1 MATMQRFQF
10 DFMKYRVGFAWLS
23 VISTLVSLILI
34 IAPGLK
40 YGIDFAGGT
49 NIMLSFN
56 GDVTDAEVRKVIEES
71 GIAEP
76 SVQHLGEASS
86 RQYLVQTGAVT
97 TVAKDKL
104 DAMKA
109 AIATAYGA
117 EATFD
122 YNETSGDRIYIRL
135 GEGSYGN
142 LFETGS
148 GAVVDNASVAL
159 SAKAT
164 ELAGALQAAL
174 TPAAGETITV
184 TPFGGLSDRK
194 FLVQLQSMQT
204 AIEAG
209 LRKAFGDKFK
219 SVDKVETVGPRVGAQ
234 LRSDA
239 IKSALVALLGILIY
253 VAIRF
258 DMRYAPG
265 AVLSL
270 AHDSLILLGVL
281 VVLGKEFNLV
291 ILAAVLTLI
300 GYSLNDTIVNFDR
313 IRENLDQKTKESL
326 PALINRS
333 VNEVLSRTII
343 TSMTT
348 VLATVAIYLVGG
360 GLVRDFAFA
369 MLFGVI
375 FGTYSSI
382 YVSNSLM
389 LWTTEWLEKRAANRP
404 PQVITP
410 ASNLP

>member
-10 DFMKYRVGFAWLS
+10 DFMKYRVGFGWLS
-23 VISTLVSLILI
+23 IITTVVSLILI
-34 IAPGLK
+34 LAPGLK

-71 GIAEP
+71 GISEP
-76 SVQHLGEASS
+76 SVQHLGDASS

-97 TVAKDKL
+97 TVAQDKL

-109 AIATAYGA
+109 AVAAAYGA

-135 GEGSYGN
+135 GETPYGN
-142 LFETGS
+142 LFEAGS
-148 GAVVDNASVAL
+148 GAPDPAAVTL
-159 SAKAT
+159 SGKAT
-164 ELAGALQAAL
+164 ELAAALQATLA
-174 TPAAGETITV
+174 PAAGETITV
-184 TPFGGLSDRK
+184 SPFGGLSDRK

-204 AIEAG
+204 ALEAG

-219 SVDKVETVGPRVGAQ
+219 AVDKVETVGPRVGAQ

-313 IRENLDQKTKESL
+313 IRENLDQKTKEKL
-326 PALINRS
+326 PDLINRS

-348 VLATVAIYLVGG
+348 VLATAAIYLVGG

-389 LWTTEWLEKRAANRP
+389 LWTTEWFEKREASRP
-404 PQVITP
+404 PQVITQS
-410 ASNLP
+410 ANLP

>member
-184 TPFGGLSDRK
+184 TPFN
-194 FLVQLQSMQT
+194 
-204 AIEAG
+204 
-209 LRKAFGDKFK
+209 
-219 SVDKVETVGPRVGAQ
+219 PC
-234 LRSDA
+234 
-239 IKSALVALLGILIY
+239 
-253 VAIRF
+253 
-258 DMRYAPG
+258 
-265 AVLSL
+265 
-270 AHDSLILLGVL
+270 
-281 VVLGKEFNLV
+281 
-291 ILAAVLTLI
+291 
-300 GYSLNDTIVNFDR
+300 
-313 IRENLDQKTKESL
+313 
-326 PALINRS
+326 
-333 VNEVLSRTII
+333 
-343 TSMTT
+343 
-348 VLATVAIYLVGG
+348 
-360 GLVRDFAFA
+360 
-369 MLFGVI
+369 
-375 FGTYSSI
+375 
-382 YVSNSLM
+382 
-389 LWTTEWLEKRAANRP
+389 RP
-404 PQVITP
+404 PSRPVFARRSAT
-410 ASNLP
+410 SSSR

>member
-1 MATMQRFQF
+1 MATKQRFQF
-10 DFMKYRVGFAWLS
+10 DFMKYRAGFGWLS
-23 VISTLVSLILI
+23 IITTVISLVLIM
-34 IAPGLK
+34 APGLK

-56 GDVTDAEVRKVIEES
+56 SDVTDAEVRKVIEES
-71 GIAEP
+71 GISDP
-76 SVQHLGEASS
+76 SVQRLGDAASG
-86 RQYLVQTGAVT
+86 QYLVQTGAVT
-97 TVAKDKL
+97 TVAKEKL

-109 AIATAYGA
+109 AVVAAYGA

-135 GEGSYGN
+135 GETPYGN
-142 LFETGS
+142 LFEAGS
-148 GAVVDNASVAL
+148 GAADPAAVTL

-164 ELAGALQAAL
+164 ELATALQGTLA
-174 TPAAGETITV
+174 PAAGETITV
-184 TPFGGLSDRK
+184 SPYGGVSDRK

-204 AIEAG
+204 VIEAG

-219 SVDKVETVGPRVGAQ
+219 AVDKVETVGPRVGAQ

-239 IKSALVALLGILIY
+239 VKSALVALLGILIY

-281 VVLGKEFNLV
+281 IILGKEFNLV

-313 IRENLDQKTKESL
+313 IRENLDQKTKEKL
-326 PALINRS
+326 PDLINRS
-333 VNEVLSRTII
+333 INEVLSRTII

-348 VLATVAIYLVGG
+348 VLATASIYLVGG

-382 YVSNSLM
+382 FVSNSMM

-404 PQVITP
+404 PEIITQ
-410 ASNLP
+410 AADLP

>member
-1 MATMQRFQF
+1 MANMQRFQF
-10 DFMKYRVGFAWLS
+10 DFMKYRAGFGWLS
-23 VISTLVSLILI
+23 IITTVISLVLIL
-34 IAPGLK
+34 APGLK

-71 GIAEP
+71 GIADP
-76 SVQHLGEASS
+76 SVQHLGDAAS

-109 AIATAYGA
+109 AVVAAYGA

-135 GEGSYGN
+135 AEAPYGN
-142 LFETGS
+142 LFEAGS
-148 GAVVDNASVAL
+148 GAPDPAAVTL
-159 SAKAT
+159 SGKAT
-164 ELAGALQAAL
+164 ELAAALQTTLA
-174 TPAAGETITV
+174 PAAGETIIV
-184 TPFGGLSDRK
+184 SPYGGLSDRK

-313 IRENLDQKTKESL
+313 IRENLDQKTKEKL
-326 PALINRS
+326 PDLINRS

-348 VLATVAIYLVGG
+348 VLATAAIYLVGG

-389 LWTTEWLEKRAANRP
+389 LWTTEWFEKRAANRP
-404 PQVITP
+404 PEIISQ
-410 ASNLP
+410 AANLP

>member
-1 MATMQRFQF
+1 MANMQRFQF
-10 DFMKYRVGFAWLS
+10 DFMKYRAGFGWLS
-23 VISTLVSLILI
+23 IITTIVSIVLIL
-34 IAPGLK
+34 APGLK

-56 GDVTDAEVRKVIEES
+56 SDVTDAEVRKVIEES
-71 GIAEP
+71 GIADP
-76 SVQHLGEASS
+76 SVQHLGDASS

-109 AIATAYGA
+109 AVAAAYGA

-135 GEGSYGN
+135 GETPYGN
-142 LFETGS
+142 LFEAGS
-148 GAVVDNASVAL
+148 GAPDPAAVTL
-159 SAKAT
+159 SGKAT
-164 ELAGALQAAL
+164 ELAAALQTTLA
-174 TPAAGETITV
+174 PAAGETITV
-184 TPFGGLSDRK
+184 SPFGGISDRK

-204 AIEAG
+204 AIEGG

-253 VAIRF
+253 VALRF

-281 VVLGKEFNLV
+281 IILGKEFNLV

-313 IRENLDQKTKESL
+313 IRENLNQKTKETL

-333 VNEVLSRTII
+333 INEVLSRTII

-348 VLATVAIYLVGG
+348 VLATTAIYLVGG

-389 LWTTEWLEKRAANRP
+389 LWTTEWFDKRAASRP
-404 PQVITP
+404 PQVITET
-410 ASNLP
+410 ANLL

>member
-1 MATMQRFQF
+1 MANMQRFQF
-10 DFMKYRVGFAWLS
+10 DFMKYRAGFGWLS
-23 VISTLVSLILI
+23 VITTVISLVLIM
-34 IAPGLK
+34 APGLK

-71 GIAEP
+71 GIADP
-76 SVQHLGEASS
+76 SVQHLGEAAS

-109 AIATAYGA
+109 AVAAAYGA

-135 GEGSYGN
+135 GETPYGN
-142 LFETGS
+142 LFEAGS
-148 GAVVDNASVAL
+148 GAADPAAVTL
-159 SAKAT
+159 SGKAT
-164 ELAGALQAAL
+164 ELAAALQTTLA
-174 TPAAGETITV
+174 PAAGETITV
-184 TPFGGLSDRK
+184 SPYGGLSDRK

-209 LRKAFGDKFK
+209 LRKAFGEKFK
-219 SVDKVETVGPRVGAQ
+219 SVDKVESVGPRVGAQ

-253 VAIRF
+253 VALRF

-281 VVLGKEFNLV
+281 IILGKEFNLV

-313 IRENLDQKTKESL
+313 IRENLDQKTKERL

-333 VNEVLSRTII
+333 INEVLSRTII

-348 VLATVAIYLVGG
+348 VLATTAIYLVGG

-389 LWTTEWLEKRAANRP
+389 LWTTEWFEKRAANRP
-404 PQVITP
+404 PEIISQ
-410 ASNLP
+410 AADLP